1 MIKYANR
8 EQTSQWAVFMVE
20 LAPYDIIDSDGCKVS
35 KLSLFNHLYEDHV
48 LLNSRVKFDVK
59 KDVAYRM
66 IVDDQHPGY
75 KLVKSRR
82 DVHYNEQRVEEEKIK
97 EVLMKTAAPAARK
110 IRGRINDKEKLVTTY
125 ESLLNVCME
134 VAYSVFN
141 NHDKIGKEIESSY
154 L

>member
-1 MIKYANR
+1 
-8 EQTSQWAVFMVE
+8 
-20 LAPYDIIDSDGCKVS
+20 
-35 KLSLFNHLYEDHV
+35 
-48 LLNSRVKFDVK
+48 
-59 KDVAYRM
+59 
-66 IVDDQHPGY
+66 
-75 KLVKSRR
+75 
-82 DVHYNEQRVEEEKIK
+82 
-97 EVLMKTAAPAARK
+97 MKTIRGIFSLTEHNRRQVVTNGQNFLSSRKKKARK